1 MLIKFLS
8 ITLSLTLSLVHGGA
22 SVKEDSSDLT
32 HGVNQVI
39 CGNPVRALK
48 ARQQSIIQVIYFY
61 CYTYSNCEITK
72 GNKGMLSFC
81 QYGLCSIWNV

>member
-1 MLIKFLS
+1 MIINSLVS
-8 ITLSLTLSLVHGGA
+8 LSLLFLVHGGA

-48 ARQQSIIQVIYFY
+48 ARQQSIVQVI
-61 CYTYSNCEITK
+61 C
-72 GNKGMLSFC
+72 NKFI
-81 QYGLCSIWNV
+81 Y